1 MRRRGGGLFGCRHW
15 SPIGWYWTLFLV
27 KLDAVFASSGL
38 RLNRIAPTECP
49 ICVIEAVSGQV

>member
-1 MRRRGGGLFGCRHW
+1 LDV
-15 SPIGWYWTLFLV
+15 LFLV

-49 ICVIEAVSGQV
+49 ICVIVAVCDRRCARWGEPLYSV